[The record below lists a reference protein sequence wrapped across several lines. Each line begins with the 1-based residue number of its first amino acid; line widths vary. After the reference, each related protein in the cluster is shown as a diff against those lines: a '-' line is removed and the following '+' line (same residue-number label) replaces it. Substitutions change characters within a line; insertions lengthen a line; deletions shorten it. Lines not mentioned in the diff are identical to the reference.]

1 VASRAELVR
10 VGLEELGEDKHS
22 PSPHEVRM
30 VRAIA
35 SMLATAGSA
44 KKARGRVDESKLAVP
59 PRDLFTAIRTGA
71 GDKILCEPVDARW
84 FGRLGGAL
92 KALPSFG
99 TADVQLLVDWLNA
112 GGCHSWPQGVPTFSH
127 LITNLDKWTA
137 FAREWDRRGR
147 NAIRGK
153 TSVGAASTPE
163 STDFSAFAVPKLS

>member
-1 VASRAELVR
+1 M
-10 VGLEELGEDKHS
+10 GLEELGPTPGS
-22 PSPHEVRM
+22 SEVRL
-30 VRAIA
+30 VKAIA
-35 SMLATAGSA
+35 KMLAASKVT
-44 KKARGRVDESKLAVP
+44 KKARVDESKLTVP
-59 PRDLFTAIRTGA
+59 PRDLFTAIRSGV

-99 TADVQLLVDWLNA
+99 TADVQLLIDWLNA
-112 GGCHSWPQGVPTFSH
+112 GGCHSWPQGVPTFAH

-163 STDFSAFAVPKLS
+163 STDFSAFSVPKLQ